1 MKIKLVEIWWH
12 DASSLTKETSEWL
25 SIDGVKEI
33 GKEVF
38 DEGNLAAGYI
48 VEKNKNYILVCAT
61 TVEGREESEMKFA
74 DCSMIPI
81 GMVKSI
87 KYPK

>member
-25 SIDGVKEI
+25 DLDGVKAM

-38 DEGNLAAGYI
+38 DEGNLMAGYI
-48 VEKNKNYILVCAT
+48 IEKNKNYVLVCAT
-61 TVEGREESEMKFA
+61 TVEDREDKDKRFA

-81 GMVKSI
+81 GMIKSI